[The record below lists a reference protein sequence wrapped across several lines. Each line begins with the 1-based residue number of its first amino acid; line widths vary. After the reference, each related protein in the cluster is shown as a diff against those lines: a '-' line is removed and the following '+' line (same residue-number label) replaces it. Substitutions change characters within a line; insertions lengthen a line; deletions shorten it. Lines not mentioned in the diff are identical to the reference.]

1 MRTADA
7 TGIELIYACGY
18 TPYPATTPD
27 SRPPHIISSNTAA
40 IAKTALG
47 AEKSVPVLHFPD
59 TEAAISEAKTLGF
72 KIIVIEQSER
82 SLNIFDFHST
92 EPLALVLGNEVTG
105 ASPSELALADTIL
118 EIPMIGAKESLGV
131 SVAAAIAMYQ
141 LRYGA

>member
-1 MRTADA
+1 MIPATLGTMTNFPLRLILSSLRSTHNVGSIMRTADA
-7 TGIELIYACGY
+7 AGIELIYACGY
-18 TPYPATTPD
+18 TPYPKTEND

-82 SLNIFDFHST
+82 SLNIFDFHS
-92 EPLALVLGNEVTG
+92 
-105 ASPSELALADTIL
+105 
-118 EIPMIGAKESLGV
+118 
-131 SVAAAIAMYQ
+131 
-141 LRYGA
+141 